1 MGENTST
8 RALAVLTFARAHAM
22 DRARAVLKRIDIAP
36 ADVDAAIAVG
46 SRRKLAAA
54 LALAA
59 GRPDDALQQLAN
71 LRPYEDGGVINHV
84 ALRGDL
90 AELGVFHLR
99 GTARLA
105 RNQGVEAAAEFE
117 KIIDRRGVS
126 PLSPYCALAPL
137 NLARAHALAG
147 NVAAAR
153 KEYETFLEQ
162 WSGADPEVTLLA
174 EARREYRR
182 LSAAPAA
189 TVK

>member
-1 MGENTST
+1 
-8 RALAVLTFARAHAM
+8 
-22 DRARAVLKRIDIAP
+22 
-36 ADVDAAIAVG
+36 
-46 SRRKLAAA
+46 
-54 LALAA
+54 
-59 GRPDDALQQLAN
+59 LQQLAN

-147 NVAAAR
+147 DVAAAR